1 MNGFEQRNLHF
12 DRLFA
17 TPDLFWLGQNTNH
30 LPMHPAVR
38 QALIGSIDAE
48 EFHAYAPP
56 AGFAALLNGIVADL
70 RLPHETTAALVTDGA
85 VAALATVCRA
95 FCRAGTNFVT
105 TDPGWKW
112 PMQFA
117 RQAGAEIRE
126 IPIYDPASR
135 YRLTC
140 EQLERTVDQ
149 DTRIIYLVDPNNPLG
164 ICYTRAE
171 MQAFCEIARKA
182 NAHLLHD
189 CTYRDFADDHVL
201 AALFYPEGAITIYSF
216 SKWLGLAGLRI
227 GAVVASYELIEQLA
241 AYSSATLGSSVIA
254 QRAAQAGLA
263 VKKEWMEAVQRIQ
276 RRNQAAI
283 KQAVDAIP
291 GLRLPIYPSQ
301 GNFIVIEC
309 AELGVRPEAL
319 AAVYAKRG
327 IMIRQGSYHTPRF
340 GSRFVKVSTTVPTEW
355 IDAFCCAL
363 PEAIAAARGLNEIP
377 ELF

>member
-1 MNGFEQRNLHF
+1 MSSFEQRNAHF

-17 TPDLFWLGQNTNH
+17 TKNLFWLGQNTNH
-30 LPMHPAVR
+30 LPMHPRVR
-38 QALIGSIDAE
+38 QAMIDSIEAE

-56 AGFAALLNGIVADL
+56 GGFTDLSRGIVADL
-70 RLPHETTAALVTDGA
+70 GLPQDSTAALVTDGA

-95 FCRAGTNFVT
+95 YCETHTNFVT

-117 RQAGAEIRE
+117 RQAGAEVRE
-126 IPIYDPASR
+126 IPIYDPATG
-135 YRLTC
+135 YHLTA
-140 EQLERTVDQ
+140 EQLRANTDRN
-149 DTRIIYLVDPNNPLG
+149 TRIVYLVDPNNPLG

-171 MQAFCEIARKA
+171 MRAFCEIARGVGA
-182 NAHLLHD
+182 YLLHD

-201 AALFYPEGAITIYSF
+201 AAELYPERAITIYSF

-227 GAVVASYELIEQLA
+227 GAVVANHRIIERLA
-241 AYSSATLGSSVIA
+241 AYSAATLGSSVVA

-263 VKKEWMEAVQRIQ
+263 VKREWMSDVQRIQ

-283 KQAVDAIP
+283 KEAVDKIP
-291 GLRLPIYPSQ
+291 GLNVPVYPSN
-301 GNFIVIEC
+301 GNFVIIEC
-309 AELGVRPEAL
+309 AELGLRPEAL
-319 AAVYAKRG
+319 ATVYAQRG

-340 GSRFVKVSTTVPTEW
+340 GSRFVKVSTTVPSEW
-355 IDAFCCAL
+355 VDAFCREL
-363 PEAIAAARGLNEIP
+363 PDAIVAARGVNDVP

>member
-1 MNGFEQRNLHF
+1 MSSFEQRNAHF

-17 TPDLFWLGQNTNH
+17 TRNLFWLGQNTNH
-30 LPMHPAVR
+30 LPMHPRVR
-38 QALIGSIDAE
+38 QAMIDSIEAE

-56 AGFAALLNGIVADL
+56 GGFTDLSRGIVADL
-70 RLPHETTAALVTDGA
+70 GLPQDATAALVTDGA

-95 FCRAGTNFVT
+95 YCEPRTNFVT

-117 RQAGAEIRE
+117 RQAGAEVRE
-126 IPIYDPASR
+126 IPIYDPAAG
-135 YRLTC
+135 YRLTA
-140 EQLERTVDQ
+140 EQLRENVDR
-149 DTRIIYLVDPNNPLG
+149 DTRIVYLVDPNNPLG

-171 MQAFCEIARKA
+171 MRAFCEIARGVGA
-182 NAHLLHD
+182 YLLHD

-201 AALFYPEGAITIYSF
+201 AAELYPESAITIYSF

-227 GAVVASYELIEQLA
+227 GAVVANQRIIERLA
-241 AYSSATLGSSVIA
+241 AYSAATLGSSVVA

-263 VKKEWMEAVQRIQ
+263 VKREWMNDVQRIQ

-283 KQAVDAIP
+283 KEAVDKIP
-291 GLRLPIYPSQ
+291 GLNVPVYPSN
-301 GNFIVIEC
+301 GNFVIIEC
-309 AELGVRPEAL
+309 AELGLRPEAL
-319 AAVYAKRG
+319 ATVYAQRG

-340 GSRFVKVSTTVPTEW
+340 GSRFVKVSTTVPSEW
-355 IDAFCCAL
+355 VDAFCREL
-363 PEAIAAARGLNEIP
+363 PDAIGAARGVNDVP